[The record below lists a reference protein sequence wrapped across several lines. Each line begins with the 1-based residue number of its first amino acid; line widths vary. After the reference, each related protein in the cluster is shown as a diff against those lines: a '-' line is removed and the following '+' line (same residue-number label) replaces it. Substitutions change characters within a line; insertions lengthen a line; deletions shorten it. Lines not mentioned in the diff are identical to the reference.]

1 MRRSVSMMKFAID
14 LSSQSKCTERGV
26 AAVITDADMTQ
37 VLSIGINGGAKKLQD
52 CLCVVDG
59 KYGCIHA
66 EINALIKCNSHEL
79 NQRMFITLAPCKQ
92 CAAAIIN
99 APGQISTVYYHEG
112 WKEDTGLRMLKE
124 AGIAVRQL

>member
-1 MRRSVSMMKFAID
+1 MKRPVSMMKFAID
-14 LSSQSKCTERGV
+14 LAQQSKCTERQV
-26 AAVITDADMTQ
+26 AAVITDADMSQ

-66 EINALIKCNSHEL
+66 EINALIKCSSSDPG
-79 NQRMFITLAPCKQ
+79 QRMFITLAPCKQ

-99 APGQISTVYYHEG
+99 APGKITTVYYREA
-112 WKEDTGLRMLKE
+112 WKEDTGIKMLAE
-124 AGIAVRQL
+124 AGIGVIQL